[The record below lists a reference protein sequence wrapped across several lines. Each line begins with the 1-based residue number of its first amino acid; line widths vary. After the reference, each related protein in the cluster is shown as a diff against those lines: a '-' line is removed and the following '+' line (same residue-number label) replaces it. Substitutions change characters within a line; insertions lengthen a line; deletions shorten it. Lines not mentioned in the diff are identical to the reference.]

1 MKELVGGRPA
11 QDQRGRLR
19 RIEARRHAGQAV
31 SPERAI
37 GGIRPDHRHI
47 GHPVTYLKAA
57 HALAELI
64 DLPEDIVAH
73 HERRPAAHGL
83 RIEAAP
89 DQYVSVLQTR
99 GEHADPHL
107 APAGRRQGSVSH
119 IQPIGIAEAPDLNN
133 PVARFSR
140 GRIPGDSR
148 SCARA
153 GKAAKTCD
161 SLRGRLDQRA
171 LASAWEQPSGSRDR
185 GLPV

>member
-1 MKELVGGRPA
+1 
-11 QDQRGRLR
+11 
-19 RIEARRHAGQAV
+19 
-31 SPERAI
+31 
-37 GGIRPDHRHI
+37 
-47 GHPVTYLKAA
+47 
-57 HALAELI
+57 
-64 DLPEDIVAH
+64 
-73 HERRPAAHGL
+73 L

-171 LASAWEQPSGSRDR
+171 LASAWEQPAGSRDR
-185 GLPV
+185 GLPA